1 MRASRKTIVSRGSG
15 SGHFQNLR
23 SALLIV
29 LCNLGTVLVL
39 VIDDV

>member
-1 MRASRKTIVSRGSG
+1 MRASRKTIVSGGSG
-15 SGHFQNLR
+15 SGHFQNLG

-29 LCNLGTVLVL
+29 LCSFGTVLVL